1 MSDIQHIQLKHDFN
15 LAIAMAILTAAEA
28 VLDMTLTGFVTLL
41 LGCLAVAT
49 LPTFCQDDRML
60 SGLLLRLLDVVIMAG
75 CYLDGWL
82 L

>member
-41 LGCLAVAT
+41 LGC
-49 LPTFCQDDRML
+49 QDDRML
-60 SGLLLRLLDVVIMAG
+60 LGLLLRLLDVVIMAG
-75 CYLDGWL
+75 YYLDGWL